1 MVGLIVSWLVW
12 IWRWMWSVYV
22 LVVMGDVG
30 VSVWFGGLV
39 GVICG
44 CACFWFIAWFT
55 WLCVISVLVCV
66 FSAVC

>member
-12 IWRWMWSVYV
+12 IWCWVWSVYV

-30 VSVWFGGLV
+30 VPVWFGGLV

-44 CACFWFIAWFT
+44 VFASG
-55 WLCVISVLVCV
+55 LLLGLRDCVISVLFVC
-66 FSAVC
+66 FQ